1 MVKTKLQMEQ
11 IVAAALLL
19 NFESIS
25 SLDISL
31 LAEDF
36 LKKNTSYEI
45 NELNLLYLNKYI
57 KIENE
62 KISLK

>member
-31 LAEDF
+31 LA
-36 LKKNTSYEI
+36 
-45 NELNLLYLNKYI
+45 
-57 KIENE
+57 
-62 KISLK
+62 

>member
-11 IVAAALLL
+11 IVAVALLL

-31 LAEDF
+31 LA
-36 LKKNTSYEI
+36 
-45 NELNLLYLNKYI
+45 
-57 KIENE
+57 
-62 KISLK
+62 